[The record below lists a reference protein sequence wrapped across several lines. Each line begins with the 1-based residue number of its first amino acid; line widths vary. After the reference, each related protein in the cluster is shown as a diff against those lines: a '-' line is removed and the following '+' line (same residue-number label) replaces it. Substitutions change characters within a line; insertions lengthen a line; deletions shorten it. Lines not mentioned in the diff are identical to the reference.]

1 MGSTDFTEGSESQE
15 GAPLCRGCVPLK
27 NVPICH
33 HHPVPAA
40 LLCHHSIFFSLFS
53 PTTTFPPLLCF
64 FLLSLSQALTI
75 LFSIYF
81 AYNSCQKLQLPHIS
95 SKSPPLAHPAHEGK
109 HRGLLGRNS
118 GEHRFLPISST
129 QKKRWAETKTS
140 LSESPHHLSSFPFP
154 SFPSHC
160 SSVRTWPAYSCSPAS
175 NSVERLLTMGLN

>member
-1 MGSTDFTEGSESQE
+1 MQGLCSTEECPHLSPPPCPSSTALSSQH
-15 GAPLCRGCVPLK
+15 L
-27 NVPICH
+27 
-33 HHPVPAA
+33 
-40 LLCHHSIFFSLFS
+40 FFSLLS
-53 PTTTFPPLLCF
+53 YHNLPPLLCF